1 MASESKFKKADN
13 GELPLDKSTSAYM
26 RMITNKILTFIFG
39 AFDSSYRPMQN
50 LCLLNGGKK
59 MEEKFFQEV
68 TI

>member
-1 MASESKFKKADN
+1 
-13 GELPLDKSTSAYM
+13 M

-39 AFDSSYRPMQN
+39 AFNSSYRPMQN